1 MMADKRACEDRRVVD
16 RRMGWLVSDWKKS
29 YKWLSIQI
37 PAAMTVLGTAYQAAE
52 PFFPGLKEYVE
63 PKTMLWIL
71 MLGIILAAFGRLK
84 AQGAKP

>member
-1 MMADKRACEDRRVVD
+1 MAEMQRGEDRRVAD

-52 PFFPGLKEYVE
+52 PFFPDLKEYVS
-63 PKTMLWIL
+63 PMTMLWIL
-71 MLGIILAAFGRLK
+71 MIGIFLSACGRLK
-84 AQGAKP
+84 AQGVKP